1 MSQHNH
7 DDLKYLYL
15 TEVIYTCT
23 HHTIYLSDGIE
34 QNREFDQMI
43 AALRTSGG
51 DDLLEVR
58 INSGGG
64 EVSVGQKFI
73 ALMAEIFPA
82 RSITVMEAEASSM
95 AAMIF
100 LAGDKRVVYE
110 HSMCMLHNYSVGMY
124 GKGGEVGDRYAAT
137 NGSMISYLKLAIDPY
152 VRKGEFKRILDGK
165 DLYLDAYQ
173 LCKRGAATHI
183 IVAGT
188 EIEAAEYVK
197 NVKN

>member
-1 MSQHNH
+1 MSQRNQ

-23 HHTIYLSDGIE
+23 HHSLYISDGIE

-43 AALRTSGG
+43 AALRAAGG
-51 DDLLEVR
+51 DDLLEIR
-58 INSGGG
+58 LNSGGG
-64 EVSVGQKFI
+64 DVSIGQKLI
-73 ALMAEIFPA
+73 ALMHEIFRG
-82 RSITVMEAEASSM
+82 RSITVMDAEASSM
-95 AAMIF
+95 AAMVF

-110 HSMCMLHNYSVGMY
+110 HSMCMLHNYSMGMY

-137 NGSMISYLKLAIDPY
+137 NGSMISYLKLAIEPF
-152 VRKGEFKRILDGK
+152 VKKGEFKRILDGK

-173 LCKRGAATHI
+173 MCKRGAATHI
-183 IVAGT
+183 IVAGK